1 VTNERWLKLTV
12 ARHYRSH
19 DYKVSMK
26 PVRTGNAMV
35 VGIALGPDGD
45 RIAIEVKSPSDDII
59 RGIRQCYEAIC
70 AGYAHGCGL
79 DGGNS
84 LRTIPVFI

>member
-1 VTNERWLKLTV
+1 MTNERWLKWAV

-35 VGIALGPDGD
+35 DGIALGPDGD

-59 RGIRQCYEAIC
+59 RGGQCYEAIC